1 MNTNNTLSDQ
11 EMMNALCGFI
21 LGKKLQD
28 YSEEEQ
34 KELITETLALTYGYL
49 SEHMENNFDA
59 KDVVRMKQMLTQ
71 GDSDLLNK
79 FPETSKA
86 FEQSL
91 QTMIES
97 LS

>member
-34 KELITETLALTYGYL
+34 KQLITETLALTYGYL
-49 SEHMENNFDA
+49 SEHMENNYEP
-59 KDVVRMKQMLTQ
+59 KDVIRLKQMFSN
-71 GDSDLLNK
+71 GDTEILNK

-91 QTMIES
+91 NTMIES